1 MEEVQESQGLMVPRS
16 RGPKVPGSQG
26 PIYLKLKFKYELDYK
41 EGPSCFLCN
50 HFNNIFKMTM
60 MMMAMEPLI
69 NMTKMMMVMERMMM
83 MISQEHQQQRQR
95 AAMEVDH
102 GELWCLDI
110 SLV

>member
-1 MEEVQESQGLMVPRS
+1 
-16 RGPKVPGSQG
+16 
-26 PIYLKLKFKYELDYK
+26 
-41 EGPSCFLCN
+41 
-50 HFNNIFKMTM
+50 MTM
-60 MMMAMEPLI
+60 MMMVMEPLI

-83 MISQEHQQQRQR
+83 MISLEQRQQRQR